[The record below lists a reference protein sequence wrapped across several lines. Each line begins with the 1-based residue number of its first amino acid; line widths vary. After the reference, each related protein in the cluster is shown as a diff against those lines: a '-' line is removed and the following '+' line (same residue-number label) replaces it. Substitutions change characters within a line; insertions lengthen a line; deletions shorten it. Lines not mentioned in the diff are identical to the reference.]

1 MKQTINL
8 ERRIAQ
14 PKRLFFKT
22 INLEEFN
29 VATITDVS
37 KDLERLTV
45 FISNLTPYSDD
56 VLCKQ
61 IIGKWS
67 IQDIIS
73 HIMGWDKNFIKTLD
87 QIINNEEVKL
97 EEHHDVQAFNEASVT
112 FGRKMKPHDLLKE
125 AISQREQL
133 ILKLNMVSESAFI
146 RQFHN
151 SAYTLETFLQE
162 MFISHDKHHEEQIM
176 KHLQTVK

>member
-1 MKQTINL
+1 MS
-8 ERRIAQ
+8 
-14 PKRLFFKT
+14 
-22 INLEEFN
+22 
-29 VATITDVS
+29 TITDVS

-45 FISNLTPYSDD
+45 FISNLTPYSDE

-61 IIGKWS
+61 IVSSSWS

-73 HIMGWDKNFIKTLD
+73 HIMGWDKNFSKTLD
-87 QIINNEEVKL
+87 QIINNDEVIL
-97 EEHHDVQAFNEASVT
+97 EEHHDVQAFNEASVI

-125 AISQREQL
+125 AITQREQL

>member
-1 MKQTINL
+1 M
-8 ERRIAQ
+8 
-14 PKRLFFKT
+14 
-22 INLEEFN
+22 
-29 VATITDVS
+29 ATITDVS

-56 VLCKQ
+56 VLSKQ
-61 IIGKWS
+61 IVGNWS

-87 QIINNEEVKL
+87 QIINNDEVKL
-97 EEHHDVQAFNEASVT
+97 EEHHDVQAFNEGSVI

-125 AISQREQL
+125 AITQREQL

-151 SAYTLETFLQE
+151 STYTLETFLQE
-162 MFISHDKHHEEQIM
+162 MFIGHDKHHEEQIM
-176 KHLQTVK
+176 KYLQTVK

>member
-1 MKQTINL
+1 MLLILNGY
-8 ERRIAQ
+8 
-14 PKRLFFKT
+14 FFKN
-22 INLEEFN
+22 IDLEEFN

-37 KDLERLTV
+37 NDLEKLIV
-45 FISNLTPYSDD
+45 FISNLIPYSDD

-61 IIGKWS
+61 IVGKWS

-73 HIMGWDKNFIKTLD
+73 HIMGWDKTFIMTLD

-112 FGRKMKPHDLLKE
+112 FGRKMKPHDLLQE

-133 ILKLNMVSESAFI
+133 ILKLNMVSETAFI

-162 MFISHDKHHEEQIM
+162 MFVGHDKHHEEQIM
-176 KHLQTVK
+176 RHLQTVK

>member
-1 MKQTINL
+1 M
-8 ERRIAQ
+8 
-14 PKRLFFKT
+14 
-22 INLEEFN
+22 
-29 VATITDVS
+29 ATITDVS
-37 KDLERLTV
+37 KDLEELTV

-56 VLCKQ
+56 VLCRQ
-61 IIGKWS
+61 IVGKWS

-73 HIMGWDKNFIKTLD
+73 HIMGWDKNFNKTLD

-97 EEHHDVQAFNEASVT
+97 EEHHDVQAFNETSIT
-112 FGRKMKPHDLLKE
+112 FGRKMNPHDLLKE

>member
-1 MKQTINL
+1 M
-8 ERRIAQ
+8 
-14 PKRLFFKT
+14 
-22 INLEEFN
+22 
-29 VATITDVS
+29 ATIVEIS

-61 IIGKWS
+61 IVGSWS

-73 HIMGWDKNFIKTLD
+73 HIMGWDKNFIMTLD
-87 QIINNEEVKL
+87 QIINNDEVKL
-97 EEHHDVQAFNEASVT
+97 EGHHDVQGFNEASVL

-125 AISQREQL
+125 AITQREQM
-133 ILKLNMVSESAFI
+133 ILKLNMLSESAFI

-151 SAYTLETFLQE
+151 SAYTVESFLQE
-162 MFISHDKHHEEQIM
+162 MFIGHDKHHEEQIM
-176 KHLQTVK
+176 KYLQTVK